1 MAYDDLARSAAVH
14 FFIRYKDKQFA
25 YRRMFFAYRRMFMV
39 PRVGDLCIFDEV
51 RYRVWV
57 VEWCLDLDATEVGL
71 RVNIELVPNGSGEPG
86 RDS

>member
-25 YRRMFFAYRRMFMV
+25 YRTMFMV
-39 PRVGDLCIFDEV
+39 PRVGDLCVFDEV
-51 RYRVWV
+51 RYRVEV

-71 RVNIELVPNGSGEPG
+71 RVNVELVPNACGEPG
-86 RDS
+86 LTALSKD